1 MKPKFTLPQSSFC
14 RVVWKDRD
22 GKIHATPTM
31 DTPKSSNALIDL
43 MLLNHRVGFSQ
54 IRYVE
59 AVNIQEL
66 IGNFNRNA
74 R

>member
-1 MKPKFTLPQSSFC
+1 MKPTFVIPQTPFC
-14 RVVWKDRD
+14 RVVYKDRD
-22 GKIHATPTM
+22 GKIRSTPTM

-54 IRYVE
+54 IRYAE
-59 AVNIQEL
+59 AVKVEEL
-66 IGNFNRNA
+66 IGNFGRNV